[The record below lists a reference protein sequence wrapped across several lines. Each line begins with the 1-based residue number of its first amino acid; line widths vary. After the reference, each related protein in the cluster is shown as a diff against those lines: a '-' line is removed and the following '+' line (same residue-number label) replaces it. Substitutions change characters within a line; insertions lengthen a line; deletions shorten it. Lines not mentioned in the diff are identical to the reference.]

1 MAVKITKDNLEEIVK
16 INKEIQ
22 DEIDGCVK
30 KVHSLYNK
38 ANIQSLEKLA
48 INILETYNLIQ
59 IPIEDEYLGGKVEI
73 RNNHKIPIINTAQ
86 PRVYQYFVAWHE
98 IYHILFDENLN
109 TENIYA
115 EMNVVDVPL
124 TERKADY
131 FAACMLWG
139 NVFEYYMELGG

>member
-59 IPIEDEYLGGKVEI
+59 IPIEDEYLGGKVNK
-73 RNNHKIPIINTAQ
+73 NNHKIPIINTAQ
-86 PRVYQYFVAWHE
+86 PRVYHGNG
-98 IYHILFDENLN
+98 IIPDEL
-109 TENIYA
+109 
-115 EMNVVDVPL
+115 L
-124 TERKADY
+124 ADDEGL
-131 FAACMLWG
+131 CQ
-139 NVFEYYMELGG
+139 